1 MNSRRFTGSS
11 PARAP
16 YHIVEC
22 VALCTRTNFTDELFS
37 SSESARAMGC
47 RPLSS
52 PAARAGGVPIPAHPT
67 EFGSKFGSNAHRLF
81 WCRAARLNNPRPG
94 DRGHLP
100 RAQGPN
106 NWPLNGRK
114 SRSPSGK
121 STSVGRVKGEHG
133 SPRWLAAALLH
144 GGSHGVLGWG
154 FTPSTR
160 DWVTLLAFGS
170 ERASPIHTISHRYI
184 REGANI

>member
-1 MNSRRFTGSS
+1 MNSRRLTGSS
-11 PARAP
+11 PASATP

-22 VALCTRTNFTDELFS
+22 VAMCTRTNFTDELFS

-114 SRSPSGK
+114 SRSLSGK
-121 STSVGRVKGEHG
+121 PNSTSATRVGRVKGGNMVRRGG
-133 SPRWLAAALLH
+133 SPQRCCTGGVMVCWA
-144 GGSHGVLGWG
+144 GGS
-154 FTPSTR
+154 S
-160 DWVTLLAFGS
+160 
-170 ERASPIHTISHRYI
+170 RAQEI
-184 REGANI
+184 G

>member
-1 MNSRRFTGSS
+1 MNSRRLTGSS
-11 PARAP
+11 PASATP

-22 VALCTRTNFTDELFS
+22 VAMCTRTNFTDELFS

-114 SRSPSGK
+114 SRSLSGK
-121 STSVGRVKGEHG
+121 SEHG
-133 SPRWLAAALLH
+133 SPR
-144 GGSHGVLGWG
+144 GGSPQRCCTGGVMVCWAGGSSRAL
-154 FTPSTR
+154 
-160 DWVTLLAFGS
+160 TLLAFGS